1 MSVTLAYVIT
11 GVIAYLL
18 GSISTGILVAQK
30 NHGPNLREVGSKNTG
45 ASNVLRT
52 MGLKSGLITFVGD
65 CGKAAVACLIGR
77 WLLAPYGASL
87 YGAMLAG
94 LLVILGH
101 NWPVF
106 FQFKGGK
113 GVASSCGVMLVC
125 FPLPAIICFVFC
137 LALIYLSK
145 YISLGSMSMLTL
157 YAFCV
162 FPECG
167 ELAGDRLERAAGRA
181 VHSAAPQQYQRLCR
195 GKKPPGEQEKSIM
208 RRRKDLLSGKT
219 MQIFLDICI

>member
-157 YAFCV
+157 YAILVSFQN
-162 FPECG
+162 
-167 ELAGDRLERAAGRA
+167 A
-181 VHSAAPQQYQRLCR
+181 R
-195 GKKPPGEQEKSIM
+195 GTGW
-208 RRRKDLLSGKT
+208 RLSGACCWLRCAFCGT
-219 MQIFLDICI
+219 AAIFSVCAGGEENRLGSKKKA

>member
-106 FQFKGGK
+106 F
-113 GVASSCGVMLVC
+113 SSRAGRV
-125 FPLPAIICFVFC
+125 LPA
-137 LALIYLSK
+137 
-145 YISLGSMSMLTL
+145 
-157 YAFCV
+157 
-162 FPECG
+162 
-167 ELAGDRLERAAGRA
+167 A
-181 VHSAAPQQYQRLCR
+181 VA
-195 GKKPPGEQEKSIM
+195 
-208 RRRKDLLSGKT
+208 
-219 MQIFLDICI
+219 